1 MQYVTLKKVSG
12 LGKAL
17 LKVLTKLKLS
27 SEESAKI
34 NYEGYQY
41 PYPIVQKILHAVY
54 IIAKVNKNKYCCY
67 FFNERR
73 I

>member
-17 LKVLTKLKLS
+17 LKMLTKLKLS

-54 IIAKVNKNKYCCY
+54 IIA
-67 FFNERR
+67 
-73 I
+73 